1 MCEKAPLVE
10 QLDSH
15 FFLPENP
22 LKGTGAF
29 INKLLTALLR
39 LKALYCIYGFIDI
52 KTTSRL
58 KVFFELTL
66 FHLSVEWR

>member
-10 QLDSH
+10 QLYSH

-22 LKGTGAF
+22 LQGSGAL
-29 INKLLTALLR
+29 INKLLTVR

-58 KVFFELTL
+58 KVFFEVFETERSLKWTC
-66 FHLSVEWR
+66 